1 MVAPPSRGRYQPD
14 EGRVNATRT
23 IVLPLAHANDPGRDR
38 VRARPSLQCPTQMP
52 TALRDPEY
60 LLRGVAGDVFGR
72 SFPLLAPTTVGRSPE
87 CDIYLDDTGVSRQHA
102 RLRPLDYGVE
112 VEDLGS
118 TNGSFING
126 QRISVG
132 IAGVGDEV
140 AFDQLRFRIGDRR
153 GAPTGQGQRPTAK
166 SGLHAGWYWL
176 LAVAALAAASAAYL
190 LMR

>member
-1 MVAPPSRGRYQPD
+1 MTGINLTGGACKPRGRLCYPLHTPTI
-14 EGRVNATRT
+14 RVMIGCVPA
-23 IVLPLAHANDPGRDR
+23 LPCK
-38 VRARPSLQCPTQMP
+38 RPNEMP

-60 LLRGVAGDVFGR
+60 LLRGVAGNVFGR
-72 SFPLLAPTTVGRSPE
+72 SYQLLAPTTVGRAPE
-87 CDIYLDDTGVSRQHA
+87 CDIYLDDAGVSRQHA

-126 QRISVG
+126 QRVTVG

-153 GAPTGQGQRPTAK
+153 GASPAQGQRPAAK
-166 SGLHAGWYWL
+166 PGLRAGWYWL
-176 LAVAALAAASAAYL
+176 AVAAVGAALTAYV

>member
-1 MVAPPSRGRYQPD
+1 
-14 EGRVNATRT
+14 
-23 IVLPLAHANDPGRDR
+23 
-38 VRARPSLQCPTQMP
+38 MP
-52 TALRDPEY
+52 TSVPDPEY

-72 SFPLLAPTTVGRSPE
+72 SYSLLAPTTVGRDPA
-87 CDIYLDDTGVSRQHA
+87 CDIFLDDRGVSRQHA

-126 QRISVG
+126 QRVTLG
-132 IAGVGDEV
+132 IAGVGDEI

-153 GAPTGQGQRPTAK
+153 GAPPAQGQRPAAK
-166 SGLHAGWYWL
+166 PGSRAGWYWL
-176 LAVAALAAASAAYL
+176 AVAAAGAALTAYA

>member
-1 MVAPPSRGRYQPD
+1 
-14 EGRVNATRT
+14 
-23 IVLPLAHANDPGRDR
+23 
-38 VRARPSLQCPTQMP
+38 MP
-52 TALRDPEY
+52 TSLSDPEY

-72 SFPLLAPTTVGRSPE
+72 SYALLAPTTVGRDPA
-87 CDIYLDDTGVSRQHA
+87 CDIFLDDRGVSRQHA

-126 QRISVG
+126 QRITVG

-153 GAPTGQGQRPTAK
+153 GAHTGHPQRPAAK
-166 SGLHAGWYWL
+166 PGIRTEWYWL
-176 LAVAALAAASAAYL
+176 AGAAAAAALMAYL
-190 LMR
+190 LTR